1 MIKRLFFCLFAW
13 VMCSGL
19 SVRAQEGPLP
29 FFRSF
34 LDGNLNKITFTGPNE
49 PGASGRAADGNYKR
63 INRAVLNQWGLQ
75 LTRGKEEIGAFYLPE
90 YIFSTQDG
98 LLIEFEY
105 IMMYTNAEE
114 IGITDVICMFLV
126 DATTNEYIGSNLK
139 YGAEGAG
146 FGYTHRRSGHTDIRY
161 GVTSITGMKGGYLA
175 VALDQGHFKNW
186 RFENYEMRNGIPYG
200 DAGIAN
206 VQSATYNTRSNVT
219 IRGAA
224 GRGEKVITTSLK
236 THRIAE
242 GRWGYPV
249 LITRHTGWDEKT
261 GLEDPNSD
269 GLRNKAGFM
278 LNTQTGMYEQYVVP
292 RIDNPFCIAGGKLFY
307 HSDESAYRK
316 AIIALEPNTI
326 GGGFRITVT
335 IQHGTEKTVVIEN
348 YTYPSSLLYT
358 ENGIP
363 AQFIPGE
370 YPTITYYSN
379 PPQTELALKTP
390 EKLAIG
396 FMASTGQLT
405 SYTNIIRNLRITP
418 LYGANAEDD
427 IYNHRRGPVIV
438 RPLDNDVAYRL
449 VGNQPGASKDNL
461 DLTSFRIWTD
471 EKHCLGDGQFEHE
484 EKGVGKCKYN
494 PESGEM
500 TFFPAKD
507 VGGEAVIWYDIKSI
521 HSPYVAEKYRSSLA
535 KIVIN
540 FTDDE
545 G

>member
-34 LDGNLNKITFTGPNE
+34 LDGNLNKITFPGPNE

-114 IGITDVICMFLV
+114 IGITDGICMFLV

-484 EKGVGKCKYN
+484 EKGVGKWKYN

-521 HSPYVAEKYRSSLA
+521 HLSL
-535 KIVIN
+535 IHI
-540 FTDDE
+540 
-545 G
+545 